1 MLLACDQSD
10 ENFQKELLG
19 KKQKQKQKQSTNRTQ
34 ERKKIGIRGNRLTYG
49 PDALI
54 LHIG

>member
-19 KKQKQKQKQSTNRTQ
+19 KKQKQKQSTNRTQ
-34 ERKKIGIRGNRLTYG
+34 ERKKIGLRGNRLTYG